1 MQQITP
7 QNCPW
12 PNLLCI
18 ECNETNC
25 KDETVEAKIY
35 TAPTRPEAVSQSGF
49 KNLPSKRK
57 VPSKTLQRKI
67 DRIKSDK
74 TMTLSVRRSLLA
86 ELGVV

>member
-1 MQQITP
+1 MEQITP

-18 ECNETNC
+18 ECNEVNC
-25 KDETVEAKIY
+25 KDEMVEAKIY
-35 TAPTRPEAVSQSGF
+35 ALPIRPEAVSQSEF
-49 KNLPSKRK
+49 KNLSSKRK
-57 VPSKTLQRKI
+57 VPGKTLQCKI

-74 TMTLSVRRSLLA
+74 TMTPSVRRSLLA